1 MGVLES
7 SSSSRS
13 SSSKSSG
20 GSVRSKSSTS
30 SSGESSSSN
39 NDPSPAVPTQQVVN
53 ETIDSTEEEVEE
65 KRQLENKESD
75 ENYYLDEDD
84 NVVNDE
90 NNNATLS
97 SKDHPLVSSEDNDNN
112 KEGIENDSFLPP
124 LASHDSP
131 RSHHSSTTTI
141 PKENILKSQE
151 EQHEEDTLFQS
162 FPTENSIEDHTM
174 ASPRSHTKENI
185 LKSHEEQHEEDTLFQ
200 SFPTENL
207 INHPTTIDSSMK
219 NEGLLGEGGN
229 NNLDDLQE
237 NDWPSDWSMNPE
249 KEDDHRPHFLFPYPL
264 QDLPSEEW
272 PLQREDASSDIYK
285 PPKEENFDRQESQ
298 SLSSYHH
305 EDSKEDK
312 VISQDDTM
320 QESDHILD
328 RSVSDHYVTSKL
340 DGQEGESSEQA
351 PPRQGVLDDD
361 NNAFLEGVDFDTID
375 KEIIPLNQEIE
386 NKTNLR
392 EIEINDGGYVN
403 QSSKGDDKSQTDEQD
418 VYYNQEEFDQGNT
431 DELQVNSN
439 DNNVDLI
446 DDKSNLYNNFE
457 DNQATLSQ
465 ASRSSSSRKGDEAYH
480 NQQLD
485 SEKLINQTEPSVHSE
500 GALSRNGNDSDYN
513 NNNDNNNDNNNNND
527 NDNYDYNDNDNENDN
542 VKDHNNRNDNDND
555 SDYNNDDDDNNG
567 NVNDHNNGNDNDND
581 NDEKNSAHNEKERER
596 IEKEETLSVA
606 DNVNDVKEHLS
617 FLINS
622 TDLEAAQDKND
633 EVNVTNS
640 DGSNLETNFEEKEEP
655 KHGDLLNDGPAT
667 IDSTSE
673 RFLSDS
679 QSEEAKS
686 SAVLEVNEYV
696 FPRETNANTS
706 TIGTTIGLTDII
718 PLDHHSGKSPIDKLG
733 QLSEQL
739 AESYVHSAVM
749 EVRALSKRPPELLVD
764 GEKLPILTSHDRESI
779 DENDQLG
786 EAVEFPS
793 ADIILSDGSTPV
805 IHPLKLLDS
814 DRYQQAN
821 ERLPFFPSFH
831 LKQPENSLKIDSD
844 NQTPISQL
852 GNMLRESPNEEHSN
866 QASSPS
872 SGNYESIGK
881 GLDRMSDTNTSSISS
896 TYLTNTNH
904 TFYDKF
910 VEDAIQ
916 EGVSNIYQLT
926 VNSPV
931 VTSDRTLL
939 PFASMSQLDNIVSY
953 KPNGGSDNHRLL
965 PLNQQRLVKNKNG
978 GLDLS
983 YPEKDPTGIPQDELL
998 LMLRTLKPHAS
1009 SNDVKSLQSSNLT
1022 QIAEDEGGGESGYDI
1037 GHGIKQDESASS
1049 TSLKRME
1056 NTATRIVDTIL
1067 ARSTQQVITKASA
1080 NAVAVAAGKQESIGT
1095 LSPPPEERV
1104 EEESE
1109 ELAPED
1115 FTISDDNT
1123 MHSEQGETTDVLK
1136 AADIDEM
1143 LPDSARSSGMEI
1155 VKATDFAVKEGE
1167 VSEDHISP
1175 EESGGLEQSENLTST
1190 AQIEAETDGIEPLLK
1205 PTGDLSPTDENVLA
1219 QASITRNE
1227 SNSVEPRG
1235 DEAAKEGEL
1244 SSTSLVDPSTLMV
1257 GGNLDVASYASQ
1269 GLLGG
1274 PLKDDTEEGMDGE
1287 VLAML
1292 GDIEGEAMAEA
1303 QENEQ
1308 STKNE
1313 DNDENDDNDNDDDD
1327 GLLMMQG
1334 TLPSISVKS
1343 PSSFQLGNSSS
1354 QPKATADPSMVS
1366 SSDNGILGEESHFR
1380 FLDEVSGSTSSSHSE
1395 DVKFSNILSNF
1406 DRVKSSM
1413 IITTTPS
1420 GEKKMSFV
1428 TPKSQA
1434 TTPNKLVTPN
1444 AHENKLFENEE
1455 DDVELKNKD
1464 DEAEAILADVLNP
1477 ILDADENVLDEN
1489 DDNIDRHILSM
1500 PDDLNEENMEN
1511 ALIGA
1516 SMVEGNEEED
1526 DHNAD
1531 ENDAESVVLTPSVL
1545 PAGSTANT
1553 IATSRPRTPPAG
1565 GSVNNKSLLTAT
1577 SSPNR
1582 KQNTV
1587 TSSNFPAADW
1597 KCLEVF
1603 SHRPDEPHRL
1613 VESVQVSLKRGLVKS
1628 YTTIQDDL
1636 RHSYREA
1643 GSALLSHLEEIEK
1656 VFYATIQKVSFET
1669 KPPLPQILAS
1679 PEIDTSIYIGESEK
1693 EELVKSL
1700 ISLESNLAD
1709 QVELLE
1715 TNSRN
1720 IYDNVKQ
1727 ELSQWNVLDMPGRL
1741 EALFE
1746 GTATNELTRRRL
1758 SYFHISDVT
1767 DYLRSPLNTIMRWT
1781 STYLSNHLTE
1791 DSQIALLKSSRN
1803 ISLSLVQAN
1812 DRIARRYYALYQAKI
1827 GVLESEELIEKAQ
1840 TVLESHINGQFGRA
1854 TDILEALCYPPY
1866 EEDPPEDAKVYRR
1879 LVLDKIRPNRRL
1891 PALPTDG
1898 SLFGA
1903 DSKVSSSL
1911 SDDSSTAQD
1920 KFSSHKKSR
1929 KDKKIIDSKQRPA
1942 TANGSFAD
1950 DIAHPKV
1957 QRPHTAEGK
1966 ADRSNGKDQAKQSSP
1981 APGSPYR
1988 GTPYYLPDVPDDG
2001 TIWVHVKDS
2010 EKHHHPPYLPHE
2022 AGRQSKA
2029 LRLLMK
2035 SPERIAYDI
2044 SWSDKLCQGL
2054 DYQDNYDAIHALN
2067 KLAEARKQKQKQSK
2081 SILSAV
2087 EMHTALKK
2095 GLTKSSLFSRD
2106 IRSILKEE
2114 NGLER
2119 DPLLY
2124 NMIRLPGVKPSK
2136 FALTKKMIRCYSF
2149 SPSKAMTFAEKA
2161 AKTKEDLRN
2170 FQARSKERLRG
2181 ELKGRITPT
2190 KKMKASESESSFFNE
2205 EEVIM
2210 GSQYK
2215 RKPLVS
2221 EEKIKASEPFV
2232 ARMRGEAMRARSP
2245 SMHPSTAGLPPLL
2258 EHLGTTKE
2266 SDGES
2271 SSSPPR
2277 HIAREL
2283 SFKKKTKESQDI
2295 TSFSGPILWQ
2305 GDVERDHQSQ
2315 PGDLLVGLASAEE
2328 LLTEKEGMNA
2338 QSQQQQKQQHDIN
2351 IDSTIN
2357 MEGESM
2363 ENKESNENPIDTSS
2377 LIVDEQAT
2385 AFGDMAIN
2393 KDALQP
2399 SEEKKDVEF
2408 REKEANDAFTPL
2420 DESQTRSHLIKLFT
2434 EECGL
2439 VIDENCD
2446 ILNTTPLQESLSTIF
2461 KSWEVGSSSSAAHTF
2476 SSSSRRPSV
2485 SGGGAALRKMTQMM
2499 RITHSISNSK
2509 ITKMMERLAI
2519 SPAILETEAQIEVLT
2534 LLIEKSLESSRLRD
2548 AGQLSAL
2555 QLPEIPAAYDLAT
2568 STYNVRR
2575 PGYNPLANE
2584 HVHTSPLR
2592 VPSGPLIKLDVTDY
2606 LSDKHLLKD
2615 LEKELNEGH
2624 SSPKPFRTGYMDAKQ
2639 RQARL
2644 LPPADDRPGQINK
2657 SFPSSNRS
2665 HLDQKLDGLLFSIK
2679 KWRKHLHN
2687 ALFELYEIHVAEL
2700 FCPIVFMIQ
2709 QEVRYRSGRA
2719 MLRAKRSPALAAQ
2732 SIEPIADQI
2741 RSLLDDE
2748 AFASA
2753 EPLLSYAEDDYFTK
2767 RSLAVARVF
2776 DQASQ
2781 LADELAEE
2789 NVSYA
2794 RYLASLSHA

>member
-1 MGVLES
+1 MDSEATSHLLSSQGWDKMGVLES

-500 GALSRNGNDSDYN
+500 GALSRNGNDN
-513 NNNDNNNDNNNNND
+513 
-527 NDNYDYNDNDNENDN
+527 
-542 VKDHNNRNDNDND
+542 
-555 SDYNNDDDDNNG
+555 
-567 NVNDHNNGNDNDND
+567 
-581 NDEKNSAHNEKERER
+581 
-596 IEKEETLSVA
+596 
-606 DNVNDVKEHLS
+606 
-617 FLINS
+617 
-622 TDLEAAQDKND
+622 LEAAQDKND

-1287 VLAML
+1287 
-1292 GDIEGEAMAEA
+1292 
-1303 QENEQ
+1303 
-1308 STKNE
+1308 
-1313 DNDENDDNDNDDDD
+1313 
-1327 GLLMMQG
+1327 
-1334 TLPSISVKS
+1334 S